1 MIALEL
7 VWGHGHPPRAIVVAT
22 IATLAV
28 LDWISVSTRGTIP
41 ATRRR
46 PPRPHCPDSYWAG
59 YRKGHSDGQ
68 LFALIRERNPSRN

>member
-1 MIALEL
+1 MTVLLIIA
-7 VWGHGHPPRAIVVAT
+7 VVYVAVY
-22 IATLAV
+22 TLGY
-28 LDWISVSTRGTIP
+28 LTG
-41 ATRRR
+41 TRRR

>member
-1 MIALEL
+1 M
-7 VWGHGHPPRAIVVAT
+7 IVVAAWVAISIT
-22 IATLAV
+22 SAAV
-28 LDWISVSTRGTIP
+28 LVVVALVVGHRTG
-41 ATRRR
+41 ARRR

>member
-1 MIALEL
+1 MTWTAVL
-7 VWGHGHPPRAIVVAT
+7 
-22 IATLAV
+22 LAV
-28 LDWISVSTRGTIP
+28 VYVAVYTLGYLTG
-41 ATRRR
+41 TRRR

>member
-1 MIALEL
+1 MPWTAAL
-7 VWGHGHPPRAIVVAT
+7 
-22 IATLAV
+22 LAV
-28 LDWISVSTRGTIP
+28 VYVAVSPLGSRPGP
-41 ATRRR
+41 RRR